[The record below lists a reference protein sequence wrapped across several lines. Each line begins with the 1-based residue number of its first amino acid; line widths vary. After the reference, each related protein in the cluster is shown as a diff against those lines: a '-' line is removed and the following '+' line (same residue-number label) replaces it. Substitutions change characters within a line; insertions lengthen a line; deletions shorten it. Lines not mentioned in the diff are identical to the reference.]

1 MKVILD
7 TCALLWWSLDPGQFS
22 QPALG
27 AIEEMERNKNGITP
41 SMAVWEIAIKVKNNK
56 LDLGVPIDIYV
67 SRLQRSDVVKIVP
80 VVLCQLINDEL
91 LEYNLDKV
99 RSPKID
105 AQEIYC

>member
-1 MKVILD
+1 MSLILHYLP
-7 TCALLWWSLDPGQFS
+7 LLFS
-22 QPALG
+22 NAHLWQWLRENVTYHACYDS
-27 AIEEMERNKNGITP
+27 KQ
-41 SMAVWEIAIKVKNNK
+41 
-56 LDLGVPIDIYV
+56 DLIDA
-67 SRLQRSDVVKIVP
+67 